1 MPPDQLTTTPAA
13 AAMLYRQGV
22 ALLVCGRPADAIR
35 LLQAAV
41 TIDSQFAVAFAAL
54 AVAEAEADVDDGDRW
69 RRSIERAARQRNV
82 SRRERQHISV
92 IALAL
97 EGGLVRASALGREH
111 LQEFPADHAVAHALA
126 TRGIDI
132 DDLRLTC
139 EESSEAAAG

>member
-54 AVAEAEADVDDGDRW
+54 AVAEADVDDGDRW
-69 RRSIERAARQRNV
+69 RRFIDRASRQRNI
-82 SRRERQHISV
+82 SRRERQHIAV
-92 IALAL
+92 VTLAL

-111 LQEFPADHAVAHALA
+111 LQEFPADHAVAHVLS
-126 TRGIDI
+126 TRGVDI

-139 EESSEAAAG
+139 EESAEAAAG